1 MQWVNWPFQ
10 NNSKKTNAEDNTEA
24 LLAEANYIIN
34 NFDEFLVEEEVE
46 AAV

>member
-1 MQWVNWPFQ
+1 MQWIGLTI
-10 NNSKKTNAEDNTEA
+10 KKQFKKSNAEDNTDA

>member
-1 MQWVNWPFQ
+1 MQWVELTIKIIQ
-10 NNSKKTNAEDNTEA
+10 KTNAEDNTDA

-46 AAV
+46 AAA